1 MQKNI
6 AHFPLPVIV
15 VEMASPLG
23 LMDVTL
29 VRFPITRLEGVE
41 GILNVL
47 NPLLERTRTQQLVED
62 ALRHR
67 MSPSGTRETGLTSII

>member
-15 VEMASPLG
+15 VEMASPLS

-29 VRFPITRLEGVE
+29 VRFPVTRLEGVK
-41 GILNVL
+41 GILNML
-47 NPLLERTRTQQLVED
+47 SPLLERTRAQQLVED
-62 ALRHR
+62 ALRHW